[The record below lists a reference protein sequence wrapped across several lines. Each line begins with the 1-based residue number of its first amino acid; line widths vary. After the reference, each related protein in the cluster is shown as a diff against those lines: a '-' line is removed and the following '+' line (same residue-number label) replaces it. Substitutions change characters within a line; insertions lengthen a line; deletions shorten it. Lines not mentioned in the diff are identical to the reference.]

1 MKRLVLLLSI
11 LWLTSIKVYS
21 QTAMWV
27 GESKEFDASSAV
39 IGLTANVNW
48 TITGGYVSLSGSG
61 FYRRVTI
68 TQYFSGNAY
77 LECSWQYKLY
87 SNDTYKTQR
96 KTWTITCNEN
106 PVSIY
111 PTTLT
116 LAPGQTYQLSY
127 SHKFS
132 NQYTS
137 AANAYFASDGGGGAI
152 TVTRDG
158 LVTAKEVGKA
168 YVNVYSKIS
177 SASNAPYCLV
187 TVKEIEP
194 TSVSIDANLTLVEGQ
209 SYKLTPTLYPSGASS
224 GYVWSSADPSIA
236 QVSTSGNVTAVKQGK
251 TRVTVTTSKGGYTD
265 YCDVTVKAPPVSPTH
280 VELPEQISIY
290 KGFSTIITP
299 VLQPSVAESTFKWS
313 SDNTLIVSVTSS
325 GKITA
330 NAVGE
335 CTIMVTTANN
345 LTASCKVHVVEVP
358 QNINTTELLKRI
370 TLLNNLSQSTL
381 NYIE

>member
-209 SYKLTPTLYPSGASS
+209 SYKLTPTLYPSGA
-224 GYVWSSADPSIA
+224 
-236 QVSTSGNVTAVKQGK
+236 
-251 TRVTVTTSKGGYTD
+251 
-265 YCDVTVKAPPVSPTH
+265 
-280 VELPEQISIY
+280 
-290 KGFSTIITP
+290 
-299 VLQPSVAESTFKWS
+299 
-313 SDNTLIVSVTSS
+313 
-325 GKITA
+325 
-330 NAVGE
+330 
-335 CTIMVTTANN
+335 
-345 LTASCKVHVVEVP
+345 
-358 QNINTTELLKRI
+358 
-370 TLLNNLSQSTL
+370 
-381 NYIE
+381 